1 MQLDVNEIQKF
12 LPHRYPFLL
21 IDKVVEMVRFKR
33 IVAIKNVTINE
44 GFFEGHFPGYPLMP
58 GVLLTETMAQTS
70 GWLLLALN
78 GLSRMPFLAG
88 VKEAKF
94 RTFVQPGELLSVTAA
109 LEHEGSGYTVTKA
122 AIQVEGKRVCDAM
135 LTFRVVDFPNPDMT
149 GYIRETAARIG
160 LPSVE
165 TAGG

>member
-1 MQLDVNEIQKF
+1 MTGEMRLEYFQMIGRVADLNLNDRTI
-12 LPHRYPFLL
+12 R
-21 IDKVVEMVRFKR
+21 VESRVPTES
-33 IVAIKNVTINE
+33 TI
-44 GFFEGHFPGYPLMP
+44 FEGHFPGYPLMP

-94 RTFVQPGELLSVTAA
+94 RTFVQPGELLSVTAK

-122 AIQVEGKRVCDAM
+122 AIEVEGKRVCDAM
-135 LTFRVVDFPNPDMT
+135 LTFRVVDFPNPNMT

-160 LPSVE
+160 LPSLE

>member
-1 MQLDVNEIQKF
+1 MRLEYFQMIGRVADLNLAAHTI
-12 LPHRYPFLL
+12 R
-21 IDKVVEMVRFKR
+21 VESRVPSES
-33 IVAIKNVTINE
+33 TI
-44 GFFEGHFPGYPLMP
+44 FEGHFPGYPLMP

-160 LPSVE
+160 LPRLE

>member
-1 MQLDVNEIQKF
+1 MRLEYFQM
-12 LPHRYPFLL
+12 
-21 IDKVVEMVRFKR
+21 IDRVVDLNLSDSRIRVESKVPAES
-33 IVAIKNVTINE
+33 TI
-44 GFFEGHFPGYPLMP
+44 FEGHFPGYPLMP

-78 GLSRMPFLAG
+78 RLSRMPFLAG

-94 RTFVQPGELLSVTAA
+94 RTFVHPGEVLSVTAA

-122 AIQVEGKRVCDAM
+122 AVQAGGKRVCDAV

-149 GYIRETAARIG
+149 GYIRDTAARIG
-160 LPSVE
+160 LPSLE

>member
-1 MQLDVNEIQKF
+1 MQLEYFQMIDRVVDLDQAGRKIVIESRVPNES
-12 LPHRYPFLL
+12 
-21 IDKVVEMVRFKR
+21 
-33 IVAIKNVTINE
+33 TI
-44 GFFEGHFPGYPLMP
+44 FEGHFPGYPLMP
-58 GVLLTETMAQTS
+58 GVLLTETMAQAS
-70 GWLLLALN
+70 GWLLLGLN

-94 RTFVQPGELLSVTAA
+94 RTFVQPGEVLTITAA

-122 AIQVEGKRVCDAM
+122 SIEVSGKRVCDAM

-149 GYIRETAARIG
+149 GYIRDTATRIG
-160 LPSVE
+160 LLKLE

>member
-1 MQLDVNEIQKF
+1 MTAEMRLEYFQMIGRVADLNLGDRTI
-12 LPHRYPFLL
+12 R
-21 IDKVVEMVRFKR
+21 VESQVPTES
-33 IVAIKNVTINE
+33 TI
-44 GFFEGHFPGYPLMP
+44 FEGHFPGYPLMP

-94 RTFVQPGELLSVTAA
+94 RTFVQPGELMSVTAA

-122 AIQVEGKRVCDAM
+122 AIEVGGKRVCDAM

-149 GYIRETAARIG
+149 GYIRATAARIG
-160 LPSVE
+160 LPSLE

>member
-1 MQLDVNEIQKF
+1 MQLEYFQM
-12 LPHRYPFLL
+12 
-21 IDKVVEMVRFKR
+21 IDRVVDLDHTGRK
-33 IVAIKNVTINE
+33 IVIESRVPTESTI
-44 GFFEGHFPGYPLMP
+44 FEGHFPGYPLMP
-58 GVLLTETMAQTS
+58 GVLLTETMAQAS
-70 GWLLLALN
+70 GWLLLGLN

-94 RTFVQPGELLSVTAA
+94 RTFVQPGEVLTITAA

-122 AIQVEGKRVCDAM
+122 SIEVNGKRVCDAM

-149 GYIRETAARIG
+149 GYIRDTATRIG
-160 LPSVE
+160 LLKLE

>member
-1 MQLDVNEIQKF
+1 MTAEMRLEYFQMIGRVADLSLRDRTI
-12 LPHRYPFLL
+12 R
-21 IDKVVEMVRFKR
+21 VESRVPTES
-33 IVAIKNVTINE
+33 TI
-44 GFFEGHFPGYPLMP
+44 FEGHFPGYPLMP

-94 RTFVQPGELLSVTAA
+94 RTFVQPGELLSVSAA

>member
-1 MQLDVNEIQKF
+1 MQLEYFQM
-12 LPHRYPFLL
+12 
-21 IDKVVEMVRFKR
+21 IDRVVDLDQAGRK
-33 IVAIKNVTINE
+33 IVIESRVPSESTI
-44 GFFEGHFPGYPLMP
+44 FEGHFPGYPLMP
-58 GVLLTETMAQTS
+58 GVLLTETMAQAS
-70 GWLLLALN
+70 GWLLLGLN

-94 RTFVQPGELLSVTAA
+94 RTFVQPGEVLTITAA

-122 AIQVEGKRVCDAM
+122 SIEVNGKRVCDAM

-149 GYIRETAARIG
+149 GYIRDTATRIG
-160 LPSVE
+160 LLKLE

>member
-1 MQLDVNEIQKF
+1 MRLEYFQMIDRVVDLDRAKQTI
-12 LPHRYPFLL
+12 R
-21 IDKVVEMVRFKR
+21 VESQVPSES
-33 IVAIKNVTINE
+33 TI
-44 GFFEGHFPGYPLMP
+44 FEGHFPGYPLMP

-78 GLSRMPFLAG
+78 KLSRMPFLAG

-94 RTFVQPGELLSVTAA
+94 RTFVEPGATLSVTAA

-122 AIQVEGKRVCDAM
+122 AIQVAGKRVCDAM
-135 LTFRVVDFPNPDMT
+135 LTFRVVDFPNPGMT

-160 LPSVE
+160 LPSLE